1 MVSPYDFPLW
11 FSLMVSPLIIT
22 GVKQNLQTA
31 QQYTL
36 PTRGLQMLLLD
47 QKLPR

>member
-11 FSLMVSPLIIT
+11 FSLMMSPLIIT
-22 GVKQNLQTA
+22 GVKQNRQAA
-31 QQYTL
+31 QRYSL
-36 PTRGLQMLLLD
+36 PTRGLQLLLLD